1 MRRKNHTE
9 TPVSRQTTDR
19 KTPPAVARLIGPA
32 SRQAAASG
40 EPPHGPRAR
49 MRKTLLDAAQRLMA
63 QGITPSVAELA
74 EHAQVS
80 RATAYR
86 YFPSQSALIAAV
98 VDESLGPILAW
109 DSKAPDAAARV
120 DELLRF
126 AYPRLEAHEAPL
138 RAAILVSLQQH
149 AEASAGRAG
158 NEPRLVRGHRVDIL
172 KRAIAPLAGTLTPAQ
187 QDRVAQALS
196 LVYGTE
202 VFLVLKDIWRLDLP
216 EVTEVARWTANAII
230 QQALAEAGEAPQET
244 AGKTARKR

>member
-1 MRRKNHTE
+1 M
-9 TPVSRQTTDR
+9 
-19 KTPPAVARLIGPA
+19 ARLIAPA
-32 SRQAAASG
+32 SPQAAASG

-63 QGITPSVAELA
+63 EGITPSVAELA

-109 DSKAPDAAARV
+109 DSAAPDAAGRV

-126 AYPRLEAHEAPL
+126 AYPRLESHEAPL
-138 RAAILVSLQQH
+138 RAAIMVSLQQH
-149 AEASAGRAG
+149 AEASAGRGGA
-158 NEPRLVRGHRVDIL
+158 EPRLVRGHRVDIL
-172 KRAIAPLAGTLTPAQ
+172 KRAIAPLSAELTPAQ
-187 QDRVAQALS
+187 LDRVTQALS

-202 VFLVLKDIWRLDLP
+202 VFLVLKDIWKLELP
-216 EVTEVARWTANAII
+216 ELTDVARWTAQAII
-230 QQALAEAGEAPQET
+230 AQALAEAGSGKEAP
-244 AGKTARKR
+244 AKRVRK

>member
-1 MRRKNHTE
+1 M
-9 TPVSRQTTDR
+9 
-19 KTPPAVARLIGPA
+19 IGPA

-49 MRKTLLDAAQRLMA
+49 MRKILLDAAHRLMA

-109 DSKAPDAAARV
+109 DSKAADAAARV

-138 RAAILVSLQQH
+138 RAAIQVSLQQH

-230 QQALAEAGEAPQET
+230 QQALAEAGETPRGAADKAP
-244 AGKTARKR
+244 AARKR

>member
-1 MRRKNHTE
+1 
-9 TPVSRQTTDR
+9 
-19 KTPPAVARLIGPA
+19 
-32 SRQAAASG
+32 
-40 EPPHGPRAR
+40 
-49 MRKTLLDAAQRLMA
+49 MRKTLLDAAQQLMA

-109 DSKAPDAAARV
+109 NSAAPDAATRV

-126 AYPRLEAHEAPL
+126 AYPRLESHEAPL
-138 RAAILVSLQQH
+138 RAAIMVSLQQH
-149 AEASAGRAG
+149 AEASAGKTTA
-158 NEPRLVRGHRVDIL
+158 EPRLVRGHRVDIL
-172 KRAIAPLAGTLTPAQ
+172 KRAIAPLAADLTPAQ

-202 VFLVLKDIWRLDLP
+202 VFLVLKDIWELELP
-216 EVTEVARWTANAII
+216 EITDVVRWTANAIVK
-230 QQALAEAGEAPQET
+230 QALAEAGQS
-244 AGKTARKR
+244 RK

>member
-1 MRRKNHTE
+1 MI
-9 TPVSRQTTDR
+9 
-19 KTPPAVARLIGPA
+19 APA

-49 MRKTLLDAAQRLMA
+49 MRKILLDAAQRLMA

-109 DSKAPDAAARV
+109 DSTAPDAATRV

-126 AYPRLEAHEAPL
+126 AYPRLQAHEASL
-138 RAAILVSLQQH
+138 RAAIQVSLQQH

-158 NEPRLVRGHRVDIL
+158 SQPRLVRGHRIDIL

-202 VFLVLKDIWRLDLP
+202 VFLVLKDIWGLDQT
-216 EVTEVARWTANAII
+216 EVTEVARWTASAII
-230 QQALAEAGEAPQET
+230 RQALADAAATP
-244 AGKTARKR
+244 AADPRKR

>member
-1 MRRKNHTE
+1 
-9 TPVSRQTTDR
+9 
-19 KTPPAVARLIGPA
+19 
-32 SRQAAASG
+32 
-40 EPPHGPRAR
+40 

-109 DSKAPDAAARV
+109 DSSAPDASARV

-126 AYPRLEAHEAPL
+126 AYPRLESHEAPL
-138 RAAILVSLQQH
+138 RAAIMVSLQQH
-149 AEASAGRAG
+149 AEASAGKAG
-158 NEPRLVRGHRVDIL
+158 AEPRLVRGHRVDIL
-172 KRAIAPLAGTLTPAQ
+172 RRAIAPLAADLAPAQ
-187 QDRVAQALS
+187 LDRVAQALS

-202 VFLVLKDIWRLDLP
+202 VFLVLKDIWKLELP
-216 EVTEVARWTANAII
+216 ELTEVARWTANAII
-230 QQALAEAGEAPQET
+230 KQALAEAAP
-244 AGKTARKR
+244 GKE

>member
-1 MRRKNHTE
+1 
-9 TPVSRQTTDR
+9 
-19 KTPPAVARLIGPA
+19 
-32 SRQAAASG
+32 
-40 EPPHGPRAR
+40 

-109 DSKAPDAAARV
+109 DSSAPDAAARV

-126 AYPRLEAHEAPL
+126 AYPRLESHEAPL
-138 RAAILVSLQQH
+138 RAAIMVSLQQH
-149 AEASAGRAG
+149 AEASAGKSGA
-158 NEPRLVRGHRVDIL
+158 EPRLVRGHRVDIL
-172 KRAIAPLAGTLTPAQ
+172 KRAIAPLAADLAPAQ
-187 QDRVAQALS
+187 LERVAQALS

-202 VFLVLKDIWRLDLP
+202 VFLVLKDIWKLELSELTD
-216 EVTEVARWTANAII
+216 VARWTANAII
-230 QQALAEAGEAPQET
+230 KQALAEAGS
-244 AGKTARKR
+244 GKE

>member
-1 MRRKNHTE
+1 MI
-9 TPVSRQTTDR
+9 
-19 KTPPAVARLIGPA
+19 APA

-49 MRKTLLDAAQRLMA
+49 MRKILLDAAQRLMA
-63 QGITPSVAELA
+63 QGLTPSVAELA

-109 DSKAPDAAARV
+109 DSTAPDAATRV

-126 AYPRLEAHEAPL
+126 AYPRLQAHEASL
-138 RAAILVSLQQH
+138 RAAIQVSLQQH

-158 NEPRLVRGHRVDIL
+158 NQPRLVRGHRIDIL

-202 VFLVLKDIWRLDLP
+202 VFLVLKDIWGLDQT
-216 EVTEVARWTANAII
+216 EVTEVARWTASAII
-230 QQALAEAGEAPQET
+230 RQALADAAATP
-244 AGKTARKR
+244 AADPRKR

>member
-1 MRRKNHTE
+1 MI
-9 TPVSRQTTDR
+9 
-19 KTPPAVARLIGPA
+19 APA

-40 EPPHGPRAR
+40 EPPHGRRAR
-49 MRKTLLDAAQRLMA
+49 MRKILLDAAQRLMA

-109 DSKAPDAAARV
+109 DSTAPDAATRV

-126 AYPRLEAHEAPL
+126 AYPRLETHEAAL
-138 RAAILVSLQQH
+138 RAAIQVSLQQH

-172 KRAIAPLAGTLTPAQ
+172 KRAIAPLADAPPAQ
-187 QDRVAQALS
+187 HERVAQALS

-202 VFLVLKDIWRLDLP
+202 VFLVLKDIWGLELP
-216 EVTEVARWTANAII
+216 AVTDVARWTAQAII
-230 QQALAEAGEAPQET
+230 RQALADAAQ
-244 AGKTARKR
+244 AAR

>member
-1 MRRKNHTE
+1 MIAPT
-9 TPVSRQTTDR
+9 
-19 KTPPAVARLIGPA
+19 

-49 MRKTLLDAAQRLMA
+49 MRKILLDAAQRLMA
-63 QGITPSVAELA
+63 QGLTPSVAELA

-109 DSKAPDAAARV
+109 DSTAPDAATRV

-126 AYPRLEAHEAPL
+126 AYPRLQAHEASL
-138 RAAILVSLQQH
+138 RAAIQVSLQQH

-158 NEPRLVRGHRVDIL
+158 NQPRLVRGHRIDIL

-202 VFLVLKDIWRLDLP
+202 VFLVLKDIWGLDQT
-216 EVTEVARWTANAII
+216 EVTEVARWTATAII
-230 QQALAEAGEAPQET
+230 RQALADAAATP
-244 AGKTARKR
+244 AADPRKR